1 MEQRQKLAAL
11 VVYGPGGGSHIG
23 LVESVSGSG
32 INDYVSIEGNTSG
45 ATGGLA
51 ARKQYGNRRSDVYGF
66 CYIDYPVTTIS
77 VGSGATISGTPNRYQ
92 RDCNN
97 PAYAHGII
105 QYIHIG
111 IVDGMVIL
119 CKEGLQIYGM
129 RKDEQAI
136 MA

>member
-1 MEQRQKLAAL
+1 ME
-11 VVYGPGGGSHIG
+11 
-23 LVESVSGSG
+23 
-32 INDYVSIEGNTSG
+32 IEEVTYMDFV
-45 ATGGLA
+45 TLTILLQQYQLEA
-51 ARKQYGNRRSDVYGF
+51 ARLYLVH
-66 CYIDYPVTTIS
+66 
-77 VGSGATISGTPNRYQ
+77 PNRYQ

-129 RKDEQAI
+129 RKGRASDHGIATI
-136 MA
+136 DGYYLVAVGSYFWILW

>member
-1 MEQRQKLAAL
+1 MREIQAVQQAGLQHESSME
-11 VVYGPGGGSHIG
+11 
-23 LVESVSGSG
+23 
-32 INDYVSIEGNTSG
+32 IEEVTYMDFV
-45 ATGGLA
+45 TLTILLQQYQLEA
-51 ARKQYGNRRSDVYGF
+51 ARLYLVH
-66 CYIDYPVTTIS
+66 
-77 VGSGATISGTPNRYQ
+77 PNRYQ